1 MPAPG
6 TPESPDAVDP
16 EGKSAQAGPGRVVGP
31 RVIFASETMTA
42 EPQPQEEPEPPQ
54 AEPTPDEP
62 SPVEPPATESGPQP
76 DGKPAANSPP
86 QPAAEPAPIIVAPGP
101 GGIMI
106 ASEDIEALDA
116 FEDLITALASG
127 PMSGTADLTVFYLV
141 HAKAPSVAQTL
152 DLILGGGTLA
162 DETGSPAGSMLGDL
176 AGAAFGEA
184 GGLVGSL
191 LGLGGGGTIAPSG
204 SVQIIPDS
212 RLNALVVRAN
222 PTDTDTIRQLLEV
235 LDQPES
241 PEEILAQ
248 PKARSIRLYNMQADE
263 VAEIVKQ
270 VYQER
275 MTSGSGGG
283 RPPSPQEFIEAAM
296 RARGGR
302 GGGGGRSGGGSTEE
316 LQKMSLGVDART
328 NSLIVYAP
336 ESLFQEVKEFVEG
349 LDEAAMG
356 SSNQAVE
363 IISLKR
369 SNAEAVQ
376 QALQTLVG
384 ESVSFGGSGG
394 RSQRPGSTGQ
404 PGQPGPP
411 PSGSG
416 FDDMRRRMEFFR
428 AMQQGSGGSRPSFGG
443 GRPSPSPGGFRP
455 PGR

>member
-1 MPAPG
+1 V
-6 TPESPDAVDP
+6 EP
-16 EGKSAQAGPGRVVGP
+16 EGKSAKAGPGRAVGP
-31 RVIFASETMTA
+31 RVIFASETVAA

-76 DGKPAANSPP
+76 DGKPAANSEP

-127 PMSGTADLTVFYLV
+127 PMAGTADLTVFYLV

-275 MTSGSGGG
+275 MGSGSGGG
-283 RPPSPQEFIEAAM
+283 GGRQPSPQEFIEAAM

-302 GGGGGRSGGGSTEE
+302 GGGRSGGSTAEE
-316 LQKMSLGVDART
+316 LPKMSLGVDART

-363 IISLKR
+363 IVSLKR

-376 QALQTLVG
+376 KALQTLVG

-411 PSGSG
+411 PPGSG
-416 FDDMRRRMEFFR
+416 FEDMQRRMEFFR
-428 AMQQGSGGSRPSFGG
+428 ALQQRSGGSGSPFSGRSRPSFGD
-443 GRPSPSPGGFRP
+443 GRPSPSTDGFRP